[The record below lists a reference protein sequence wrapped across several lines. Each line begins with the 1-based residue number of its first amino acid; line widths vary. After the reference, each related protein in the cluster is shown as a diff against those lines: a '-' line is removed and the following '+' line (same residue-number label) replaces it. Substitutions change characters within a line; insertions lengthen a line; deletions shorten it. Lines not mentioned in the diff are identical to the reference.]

1 MSNCD
6 ISHTETNQA
15 HSKYGKYQVK
25 KRRPAEPNL
34 DILQPPNIMIS
45 RQDDLIEG
53 SSKLLMFWEKLRLEP
68 YSAKKHI
75 NYFVVYPRNDSIE
88 GSVSHFFKGLS
99 TIYETCQLG
108 VHHPGSIGPYRK
120 GLVPVPLLRKCDLL
134 IIL

>member
-1 MSNCD
+1 M
-6 ISHTETNQA
+6 
-15 HSKYGKYQVK
+15 
-25 KRRPAEPNL
+25 

-75 NYFVVYPRNDSIE
+75 NYFVVYPKNDSIE

-120 GLVPVPLLRKCDLL
+120 GLVPVPLLRKCSLL
-134 IIL
+134 LVLLSFIRTNPPPFSTIGRRIL